1 MYYHRLLLALTLL
14 LAPFALRAQAKDSS
28 YTAKMQAP
36 GVRMITVD
44 GKYKVWTQKVG
55 KGRIKLL
62 LLHGGPANSHEYFE
76 NFPEYLTKEGV
87 EIYFYDQLGSY
98 HSDQPKDTSIWQ
110 INRFVEEVEQVR
122 QGLGLDHFFLL
133 GHSWGGLLAQEYAVR
148 YPQHL
153 KGLIISD
160 MGYSAPIYNKH
171 RFGLY
176 ADIIRDQA
184 AARGR
189 QVPTD
194 SLQGDNKM
202 YPLITKTVQ
211 DEFFRRHMMRLTQEP
226 EPYKRNLAHI
236 NRTDRLPMFK
246 HMATWDFTARL
257 SAIRTP
263 TLLLGAQYDFIPPS
277 AYDTMHQQIPNS
289 RVYICPEGAHF
300 AMWDDPQHY
309 FPALI
314 SFLKKPGRKG

>member
-1 MYYHRLLLALTLL
+1 MRCFLAVLLLLLT
-14 LAPFALRAQAKDSS
+14 PFTLRAQAKDSS

-36 GVRMITVD
+36 GVRLITVD
-44 GKYKVWTQKVG
+44 GKYKVWTQKIGQG
-55 KGRIKLL
+55 KIKLL
-62 LLHGGPANSHEYFE
+62 LLHGGPANTHEYFE

-98 HSDQPKDTSIWQ
+98 HSDQPKDTAIW
-110 INRFVEEVEQVR
+110 NLTRFVEQVEQVR
-122 QGLGLDHFFLL
+122 QALGLEHFFLL
-133 GHSWGGLLAQEYAVR
+133 GHSWGGLLAQEYAIK
-148 YPQHL
+148 YPTHL
-153 KGLIISD
+153 RGLIISN
-160 MGYSAPIYNKH
+160 MGYSAPVYNKY

-184 AARGR
+184 AAKGR
-189 QVPTD
+189 RPPAAD
-194 SLQGDNKM
+194 SLQSEKII
-202 YPLITKTVQ
+202 YPLITEEVK
-211 DEFFRRHMMRLTQEP
+211 DEFFHRHMLRLPQEP

-236 NRTDRLPMFK
+236 NRTDRTPLFRYL
-246 HMATWDFTARL
+246 TSWDFTTRL
-257 SAIRTP
+257 ASIRTP
-263 TLLLGAQYDFIPPS
+263 TLLLGSQYDFIPAS
-277 AYDTMHQQIPNS
+277 TYATMHQQIPNS